1 MEQKLVDGQID
12 KVLSSM
18 CKIFDQSPSRR
29 GDYEK
34 LTRGIYPLRF
44 YSHRWTENKLVAE
57 RAIEVWDDIVID
69 VKFWM
74 SLPKSKQPSSDSKSY
89 TQLKKAITDLLIK
102 MKFKFFAAFAKSLN
116 SFFVTCQIDN
126 LMVPFLAQSV
136 AEIIHN
142 YALSF

>member
-1 MEQKLVDGQID
+1 M
-12 KVLSSM
+12 
-18 CKIFDQSPSRR
+18 
-29 GDYEK
+29 
-34 LTRGIYPLRF
+34 RF

-74 SLPKSKQPSSDSKSY
+74 SLPKSKQPSTDNKSC
-89 TQLKKAITDLLIK
+89 TQLKKAIIDLLIK

-116 SFFVTCQIDN
+116 SFFVTFQIEN
-126 LMVPFLAQSV
+126 LMVPFLAQSI
-136 AEIIHN
+136 AEIIHH